1 MEFDASGEHLATGDR
16 GGRVVL
22 FERLQPSKTA
32 LDAARAET
40 DREEDEDV
48 AGVVANR
55 RREPTEYRYL
65 TEFQSH
71 EPEFDYLKSLEIEEK
86 INTLRW
92 CKHSGSNTSR
102 FLIST
107 NDKTIKLWKV
117 FEKRIQCVSDFNLDE
132 DARARFGRAR
142 RAVTAPATPP
152 LSFGA
157 ESSDASGVHDVGG
170 SIETDLAVTGANRF
184 PAARQA
190 LSGGSSKRSS
200 STFAGALRMP
210 SCVSTDVVFSARCR
224 RQFGNA
230 HAYHIN
236 SLSVN
241 SDCETYISADDL
253 RVNLWHLERGDAA
266 DAFTVVDIKPE
277 NMEDLTEVITSAE
290 FHPSRCDLF
299 AYSSSKGS
307 VRLADMRQ
315 NARQNVS
322 CAKMFCD
329 EESSGSRS
337 FFSEIIASVSDVK
350 FTRDGR
356 FALSRDYLNLKLWD
370 LNMEREPVATFRVH
384 EHLRSKLCDLYES
397 DAIFDKFQCCPS
409 GDGAHVGTGSYGNQF
424 RSFAVGG
431 AADPNAGECA
441 FEVTKDPQ
449 RLRRVARRLSGK
461 PSGANA
467 ASGPGGGFPGRGF
480 GGSGSGSPRAAAN
493 SADKEA
499 LGQGAAP
506 SQPEFDTKI
515 LHMAWHPTERV
526 VACAASNSLY
536 IFNA

>member
-22 FERLQPSKTA
+22 FERIRPSKDA
-32 LDAARAET
+32 LDQVRAET
-40 DREEDEDV
+40 ERAEDGASEAETSSLNEND
-48 AGVVANR
+48 AR
-55 RREPTEYRYL
+55 RNREPVEYRYL

-92 CKHSGSNTSR
+92 CRHSAQSSR

-117 FEKRIQCVSDFNLDE
+117 FEKQIQCVSDLNLD
-132 DARARFGRAR
+132 DAARARFGHAR

-152 LSFGA
+152 LGGFRA
-157 ESSDASGVHDVGG
+157 DASAELGSGSARDSGSGG
-170 SIETDLAVTGANRF
+170 RF
-184 PAARQA
+184 PA
-190 LSGGSSKRSS
+190 GGSSKHAGLFAAP
-200 STFAGALRMP
+200 FAGSLRVP

-241 SDCETYISADDL
+241 SDCETYVSADDL

-290 FHPSRCDLF
+290 FHPRRCDLF

-315 NARQNVS
+315 NARQCVS
-322 CAKMFCD
+322 HAKMFCQD
-329 EESSGSRS
+329 ESSGSRS

-350 FTRDGR
+350 FSRDGR
-356 FALSRDYLNLKLWD
+356 FVLSRDYLSLKLWD
-370 LNMEREPVATFRVH
+370 LNMEREPVATFKVH

-409 GDGAHVGTGSYGNQF
+409 GDGAHVATGSYGNQF
-424 RSFAVGG
+424 RSFDVTGDPAGC
-431 AADPNAGECA
+431 AAI
-441 FEVTKDPQ
+441 EVTKDPQ
-449 RLRRVARRLSGK
+449 RLRRVAEKRRSGSSK
-461 PSGANA
+461 HAGNAANA
-467 ASGPGGGFPGRGF
+467 RARFAAGP
-480 GGSGSGSPRAAAN
+480 GSPRRHDDAEPA
-493 SADKEA
+493 SAA
-499 LGQGAAP
+499 LGQCAAP
-506 SQPEFDTKI
+506 SQPEFNTKI
-515 LHMAWHPTERV
+515 LHMAWHPAERV

>member
-1 MEFDASGEHLATGDR
+1 MEFDKSGEHLATGDR

-22 FERLQPSKTA
+22 FERLRPTKFA
-32 LDAARAET
+32 LDAKRAET
-40 DREEDEDV
+40 DRAEDGSASSAALV
-48 AGVVANR
+48 APDANSKA
-55 RREPTEYRYL
+55 REPAEYRYL

-92 CKHSGSNTSR
+92 CHHSANTSR

-117 FEKRIQCVSDFNLDE
+117 FEKQIQCVSDFNLD
-132 DARARFGRAR
+132 DAARAKYVGAGR
-142 RAVTAPATPP
+142 VTAPATPP
-152 LSFGA
+152 LSDA
-157 ESSDASGVHDVGG
+157 NESLG
-170 SIETDLAVTGANRF
+170 SFNSQQTGAVVS
-184 PAARQA
+184 AVV
-190 LSGGSSKRSS
+190 GSSKYANPGLASRR
-200 STFAGALRMP
+200 FAGDGRRLRMP